1 MDHKPDMCSP
11 RIIRLGERS
20 PRIIRLGEHSP
31 RIISLVEHS
40 PWIISL
46 GECSRWIIR
55 LSEHAWWILSL
66 GERVR
71 GLEAS
76 VSAQSGGWV
85 LKVDCKSGWARTQL
99 MREGERV
106 LGLWARVSTHSA
118 YSEIVAR
125 VGIRR
130 IMQLKGI
137 IRLISQISRVRQASQ
152 KYAFGDDGV
161 QF

>member
-31 RIISLVEHS
+31 RIISLGEHS
-40 PWIISL
+40 PRIISL

-55 LSEHAWWILSL
+55 LSEHSWWIISL
-66 GERVR
+66 VERVR
-71 GLEAS
+71 GLEAK

-85 LKVDCKSGWARTQL
+85 LIVDCKSGWACTRL
-99 MREGERV
+99 MSEGERV
-106 LGLWARVSTHSA
+106 LGLWGRVSTYSA
-118 YSEIVAR
+118 YSEIVAW
-125 VGIRR
+125 VWIKR

-137 IRLISQISRVRQASQ
+137 IGLISQISRVSQVSQ
-152 KYAFGDDGV
+152 KYIFADVG
-161 QF
+161 QI